1 MTRIAALLIACALLA
16 VVVIVASFTPAQRAA
31 SVDPIQAMRTE

>member
-1 MTRIAALLIACALLA
+1 MIAACALLA
-16 VVVIVASFTPAQRAA
+16 VVAIVASFRPAQRAA